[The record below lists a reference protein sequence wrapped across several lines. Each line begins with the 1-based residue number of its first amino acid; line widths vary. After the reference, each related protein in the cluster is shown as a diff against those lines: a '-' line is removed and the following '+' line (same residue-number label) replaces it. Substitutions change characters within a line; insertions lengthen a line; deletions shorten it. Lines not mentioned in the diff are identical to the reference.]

1 MSEFLHAVK
10 PVIRAIEPYHL
21 KDRDFRIKLNQNESP
36 YDLPRNLKK
45 EILAEFSVLSWN
57 RYPSYTNNKL
67 KEKLAKTL
75 DVDPSQLLIG
85 NGSNELLQI
94 LISLVLPPKSKILIV
109 TPTFLI
115 YQQLAEIAEAEIFTL
130 DFDENWQFPVAEI
143 LSLLKD
149 KSITLTILCSP
160 NSPTGCFLEESDL
173 AQILE
178 ASTGLVL
185 LDEAYYEFTQAQYLK
200 LQGSYE
206 NLIVSRTFSKA
217 MGLAGLRI
225 GYFMARTKLI
235 QELSKAKLPYNLNIF
250 SEFVASKLL
259 DQRELLERN
268 VEEIVTEKQ
277 KLSVRLQEFQQVTVF
292 QSHANFLMIETPFPS
307 AKVFEELHK
316 RGILVRDI
324 SNYHP
329 RLANKLRITIGTP
342 AENQAFISELEAVLA
357 ELNKPVS

>member
-1 MSEFLHAVK
+1 LHAVK

>member
-85 NGSNELLQI
+85 NGSNELLQL

-178 ASTGLVL
+178 ASRGLVL
-185 LDEAYYEFTQAQYLK
+185 LDEAYHEFTQARYFK
-200 LQGSYE
+200 LQGSHE

-217 MGLAGLRI
+217 IGLAGLRI
-225 GYFMARTKLI
+225 GYFIASTKLI

-268 VEEIVTEKQ
+268 VEEIVAEKQ
-277 KLSVRLQEFQQVTVF
+277 KLSARLQEFQQVTVF

-329 RLANKLRITIGTP
+329 RLANKLRITVGTP
-342 AENQAFISELEAVLA
+342 AENQAFKSEFEAVLA
-357 ELNKPVS
+357 DLNKPLS

>member
-1 MSEFLHAVK
+1 MHAVK
-10 PVIRAIEPYHL
+10 PVILAIEPYHL

-277 KLSVRLQEFQQVTVF
+277 KLSARLQEFQQVTVF